1 VLFTT
6 VWTIGY
12 NFTSLYIKWKI
23 NLVYLHNLQTNHKRK
38 TLFNQISLLT
48 SGNKNDT
55 GQKVHF
61 ELTGDGIQ
69 QLEIYEEN
77 SKVN

>member
-1 VLFTT
+1 
-6 VWTIGY
+6 
-12 NFTSLYIKWKI
+12 
-23 NLVYLHNLQTNHKRK
+23 
-38 TLFNQISLLT
+38 LFNQISLLT